1 MFRGRVVAEGEPT
14 WTDLDRGYAL
24 AWLAEERSKHAD
36 CGRPYAE
43 VFDPANQNA
52 YAAEVVRDHAC
63 ATLER
68 AMSEYGKADGADT
81 AGLRARLTRTP
92 SN

>member
-1 MFRGRVVAEGEPT
+1 MFRGRVVAEGEPQ

-24 AWLAEERSKHAD
+24 AWLAEQNSKHE
-36 CGRPYAE
+36 CGQPLAE
-43 VFDPANQNA
+43 VFAKEHQND
-52 YAAEVVRDHAC
+52 YGAEVVRCHAC
-63 ATLER
+63 AALER

-92 SN
+92 SD